1 MTLVTT
7 SDNSPSQNHSIVI
20 TMLTNSIYTLMS
32 EWVTHLQVG
41 KKSFQVKKKAA
52 KKIRWLARRAE
63 LWQYFSCVLLPGFRA
78 LATIWFF

>member
-1 MTLVTT
+1 MMTLVAT

-41 KKSFQVKKKAA
+41 KKSFQVKRKQPKRYGGWRAA
-52 KKIRWLARRAE
+52 QNSDSTFRVSYSQGSAR
-63 LWQYFSCVLLPGFRA
+63 
-78 LATIWFF
+78 